1 MIENSQQDEKSR
13 SQVKREF
20 RGLKDLGIQLAGL
33 SKGQLR
39 AIPLSEDTRDAL
51 LAAKGMTRTALQ
63 RQYRYLSSLLAE
75 EDVAAIRAAL
85 TGKLLPH
92 AEEVAALHQ
101 AEHWRDKLL
110 SADQGQLAAFVE
122 RFPQCDR
129 THLRQLVRNAKK
141 EHDLDKPPRSARQL
155 FRYLRQLSDQQG

>member
-1 MIENSQQDEKSR
+1 LFSVAVIMESEDRKSR

-20 RGLKDLGIQLAGL
+20 RELKDLGIKLAGL

-63 RQYRYLSSLLAE
+63 RQYRYLSSLLAK

-85 TGKLLPH
+85 GGK
-92 AEEVAALHQ
+92 
-101 AEHWRDKLL
+101 R
-110 SADQGQLAAFVE
+110 
-122 RFPQCDR
+122 
-129 THLRQLVRNAKK
+129 RN
-141 EHDLDKPPRSARQL
+141 
-155 FRYLRQLSDQQG
+155 